1 MDPSQGALLAG
12 STLSLLSTFVVIGT
26 CRWCWRYA
34 ARRDYSGRAQ
44 VRMHSFASYAAT
56 PTATYSGEG
65 ELLTCALGR
74 LRIAPHACPWR
85 ALWRSVH
92 SVMDAVFSVL
102 TIGQVAIQ
110 VQTAPTGG
118 VSPVF
123 QCGRCLYLALVTQFV
138 LLGSELVFL
147 MLSLDLLAALTNPF
161 ANYRHNRRLF
171 MAIVVV
177 RLAGWTAALVTSG
190 VTMARGVGA
199 TTAGVRGVMCCAGRV
214 DVW

>member
-177 RLAGWTAALVTSG
+177 RLAACTVASAS
-190 VTMARGVGA
+190 
-199 TTAGVRGVMCCAGRV
+199 
-214 DVW
+214 